1 MYGLQHDSRCD
12 KPRSEKRGRLMA
24 EKIIAYRFNRLD
36 QTLSQLN
43 KENCAI
49 IAGGTDVMVMHKS
62 RRGVPPKIPKP
73 IVFIDHLL
81 ELKRVYQNQKD
92 LHIGACC
99 TYSELLGNPLI
110 PLVLKKAIKT
120 IAAPAIRNRGTL
132 GGNVCNASPA
142 GDTLPLLYVY
152 NAKLLLRSVKGERIV
167 AISDF
172 IQGVRRIQRETN
184 EILAEIILPSA
195 LEEGAHVVFEKVGN
209 RNADAIAKVGFAG
222 YIRLNGDVIEDVRFV
237 FGAVGPTMVRSVDIE
252 KMLLAKTVPL
262 VDSDIAQV
270 VASFDKIIKPID
282 DQRSTAIYR
291 KTVALN
297 LLRYF
302 LSMKQYL
309 NN

>member
-1 MYGLQHDSRCD
+1 
-12 KPRSEKRGRLMA
+12 MA
-24 EKIIAYRFNRLD
+24 EKIISYRFDQLD

-49 IAGGTDVMVMHKS
+49 IAGGTDVMVMYKS

-73 IVFIDHLL
+73 IVFIDHLS
-81 ELKRVYQNQKD
+81 ELRQVYQNQKD

-110 PLVLKKAIKT
+110 PIALKKAIKT

-132 GGNVCNASPA
+132 GGNICNASPA

-152 NAKLLLRSVKGERIV
+152 NTKILLRSVKGDRIV
-167 AISDF
+167 PIGDF
-172 IQGVRRIQRETN
+172 IQGVRRIQREPN
-184 EILAEIILPSA
+184 EILAEIILPSV
-195 LEEGAHVVFEKVGN
+195 LDEGAHVSFEKVGN

-222 YIRLNGDVIEDVRFV
+222 YIRLDGDIIEDARFA

-252 KMLLAKTVPL
+252 KILLGKPIPL
-262 VDSDIAQV
+262 TDSDISRV
-270 VASFDKIIKPID
+270 VAAFDKIIKPID
-282 DQRSTAIYR
+282 DQRSTALYR

-302 LSMKQYL
+302 LSMKQYQP
-309 NN
+309 N

>member
-1 MYGLQHDSRCD
+1 
-12 KPRSEKRGRLMA
+12 MA
-24 EKIIAYRFNRLD
+24 EKIIAYRFEQLD
-36 QTLSQLN
+36 QTLNQLN

-49 IAGGTDVMVMHKS
+49 IAGGTDVMVMYKS

-73 IVFIDHLL
+73 IVFIDHLS
-81 ELKRVYQNQKD
+81 ELKRVYQKHKD

-99 TYSELLGNPLI
+99 TYSELLENPLI
-110 PLVLKKAIKT
+110 PGPLKQAIKT

-152 NAKLLLRSVKGERIV
+152 NAKLLLRSVQGDRIV

-172 IQGVRRIQRETN
+172 IQGVRRIQREPN
-184 EILAEIILPSA
+184 EIVAEIILPSVV
-195 LEEGAHVVFEKVGN
+195 EEEAHVVFEKVGN

-222 YIRLNGDVIEDVRFV
+222 YIRLNGAVIEDIRFT
-237 FGAVGPTMVRSVDIE
+237 FGAVGPTMVRSLDIE
-252 KMLLAKTVPL
+252 KNLIGKNTPL
-262 VDSDIAQV
+262 TDTDIAQV
-270 VASFDKIIKPID
+270 VAAFDKIIKPID
-282 DQRSTAIYR
+282 DQRSTAMYR

-302 LSMKQYL
+302 LSIKQYQH
-309 NN
+309 NQ

>member
-1 MYGLQHDSRCD
+1 
-12 KPRSEKRGRLMA
+12 MA
-24 EKIIAYRFNRLD
+24 EKIIAYRFDMLD

-43 KENCAI
+43 KEDCAI
-49 IAGGTDVMVMHKS
+49 LAGGTDVMVMYKS

-73 IVFIDHLL
+73 IVFIDHLS
-81 ELKRVYQNQKD
+81 ELKQVYQNQKD

-142 GDTLPLLYVY
+142 GDTLPLLYIY
-152 NAKLLLRSVKGERIV
+152 NAKLLLRSVKGDRIV

-172 IQGVRRIQRETN
+172 IQGVRRIQREPN
-184 EILAEIILPSA
+184 EILAEIILPSV
-195 LEEGAHVVFEKVGN
+195 LEEGAHVIFEKVGN

-222 YIRLNGDVIEDVRFV
+222 YIRLNGAVIDDVRFS
-237 FGAVGPTMVRSVDIE
+237 FGAVGPTMVRSIDIE
-252 KMLLAKTVPL
+252 KMLLGKTIPL
-262 VDSDIAQV
+262 ADSEIAQV
-270 VASFDKIIKPID
+270 VAAFDKIIKPID

-302 LSMKQYL
+302 LSMKQFQ

>member
-1 MYGLQHDSRCD
+1 MV
-12 KPRSEKRGRLMA
+12 
-24 EKIIAYRFNRLD
+24 EKIIAYRFDSLD

-49 IAGGTDVMVMHKS
+49 IAGGTDVMVLHKS

-73 IVFIDHLL
+73 IVFIDHLS
-81 ELKRVYQNQKD
+81 ELKRVYQNHKD

-99 TYSELLGNPLI
+99 TYSELLENPFI
-110 PLVLKKAIKT
+110 PIALKNAIKT

-132 GGNVCNASPA
+132 GGNICNASPA

-152 NAKLLLRSVKGERIV
+152 NAKLLLRSIKGDRIV

-172 IQGVRRIQRETN
+172 IQGVRRVQRDYN
-184 EILAEIILPSA
+184 EILAEIILPSIS
-195 LEEGAHVVFEKVGN
+195 EEGAYVFFEKVGN

-222 YIRLNGDVIEDVRFV
+222 YIRINGAVIEDVRFA
-237 FGAVGPTMVRSVDIE
+237 FGAVGPTMVRSFDIE
-252 KMLLAKTVPL
+252 KKLLGKTIPL
-262 VDSDIAQV
+262 AGADIAQV
-270 VASFDKIIKPID
+270 VAAFDKIIKPID
-282 DQRSTAIYR
+282 DQRSTALYR

-302 LSMKQYL
+302 LSKKQYQQHI
-309 NN
+309 

>member
-1 MYGLQHDSRCD
+1 
-12 KPRSEKRGRLMA
+12 MA
-24 EKIIAYRFNRLD
+24 EKIIAYRFDRLD

-43 KENCAI
+43 KEDCAI
-49 IAGGTDVMVMHKS
+49 LAGGTDVMVMYKS
-62 RRGVPPKIPKP
+62 RRGVPPIIPKP
-73 IVFIDHLL
+73 IVFIDHLS
-81 ELKRVYQNQKD
+81 ELKQVYQNQKD

-152 NAKLLLRSVKGERIV
+152 NAKLLLRSAKGERIV

-172 IQGVRRIQRETN
+172 IQGVRRIQREPN
-184 EILAEIILPSA
+184 EILAEIILPSV
-195 LEEGAHVVFEKVGN
+195 LEESAHVIFEKVGN

-222 YIRLNGDVIEDVRFV
+222 YIRLNDAVIDDVRFA
-237 FGAVGPTMVRSVDIE
+237 FGAVGPTMVRSMDIE
-252 KMLLAKTVPL
+252 KMLLGKTIPFADL
-262 VDSDIAQV
+262 DIAQV
-270 VASFDKIIKPID
+270 VAAFDKIIKPID
-282 DQRSTAIYR
+282 DQRSTALYR

-297 LLRYF
+297 LLKYF
-302 LSMKQYL
+302 LSMKQ
-309 NN
+309 NQPN

>member
-1 MYGLQHDSRCD
+1 
-12 KPRSEKRGRLMA
+12 MA
-24 EKIIAYRFNRLD
+24 EKIIAYRFDQLD
-36 QTLSQLN
+36 QTLSQLD

-49 IAGGTDVMVMHKS
+49 IAGGTDVMVLHKS

-73 IVFIDHLL
+73 IVFIDHLS
-81 ELKRVYQNQKD
+81 ELKRVYSNGKD

-99 TYSELLGNPLI
+99 IYSELLEDPLI
-110 PLVLKKAIKT
+110 PIPLKKAIKT

-132 GGNVCNASPA
+132 GGNICNASPA

-152 NAKLLLRSVKGERIV
+152 NAKLLLRSVTGNRVV

-172 IQGVRRIQRETN
+172 IQGVRRVQREPN
-184 EILAEIILPSA
+184 EILAEIILPSV

-222 YIRLNGDVIEDVRFV
+222 YIRTNDAIIDDVRFA
-237 FGAVGPTMVRSVDIE
+237 FGAVGPTMVRSIDIE
-252 KMLLAKTVPL
+252 KKLHGKTIPLA
-262 VDSDIAQV
+262 DADIAQV
-270 VASFDKIIKPID
+270 VAAFDKIIKPID

-302 LSMKQYL
+302 LKMNQFQP
-309 NN
+309 N

>member
-1 MYGLQHDSRCD
+1 
-12 KPRSEKRGRLMA
+12 MA

-73 IVFIDHLL
+73 IVFIDHLS

-152 NAKLLLRSVKGERIV
+152 NAKLLLRSVKGDRIV
-167 AISDF
+167 PISDF
-172 IQGVRRIQRETN
+172 IQGVRRIQREPN

-222 YIRLNGDVIEDVRFV
+222 YIRLNGYVIEDVRFV
-237 FGAVGPTMVRSVDIE
+237 FGAVGPTMVRSVDME
-252 KMLLAKTVPL
+252 KMLLGKTVPL
-262 VDSDIAQV
+262 VDSEIAQV
-270 VASFDKIIKPID
+270 VASFDKIINPID

-291 KTVALN
+291 KTVGLN

-302 LSMKQYL
+302 LSMNQYL
-309 NN
+309 ND